1 MRFILWTLLL
11 FSLSSTLWSYTRG
24 QENYEPV
31 IIPEKTDPFIQ
42 KKKEMPET
50 RAFYVA
56 GSFGYLFASA
66 YDITVIQTDFSNAG
80 VTGLSPVSG
89 FLDFKFEFGYENIL
103 PHFDVFTV
111 IGYVFTPTK
120 SGTGDINYGLEPVN
134 TTVSFGLYSVPIL
147 IGGKYSFYNTDIVK
161 LGARADVG
169 MSLIRGNID
178 LKLNGTSLLPVQSSS
193 LSYGGTGINMD
204 FLMFIET
211 KLSKMLNLEFNLG
224 YSVTSLS
231 NVKILGST
239 GSFLTQFQ
247 PGKQLMIYDSTT
259 GQSEAFKVRLNGLV
273 FSLSAKIL
281 F

>member
-1 MRFILWTLLL
+1 MRLILGTLLF

-31 IIPEKTDPFIQ
+31 IIPDKTDPFMVT
-42 KKKEMPET
+42 KKTQPET
-50 RAFYVA
+50 RAFYIA

-66 YDITVIQTDFSNAG
+66 SDITVIQADFTNAG
-80 VTGLSPVSG
+80 ITGLSPVSG

-111 IGYVFTPTK
+111 IGYVFSPAR
-120 SGTGDINYGLEPVN
+120 SGTGDINYGLEPVS
-134 TTVSFGLYSVPIL
+134 TTVSFSMYSVPIL
-147 IGGKYSFYNTDIVK
+147 IGGKYSFYNTDTVK

-169 MSLIRGNID
+169 MSLVRGDIN
-178 LKLNGTSLLPVQSSS
+178 LNLNGTSLLPIQNSS

-204 FLMFIET
+204 FLMFVET
-211 KLSKMLNLEFNLG
+211 KLSRMLNLEFNLG
-224 YSVTSLS
+224 YSITSLS

-239 GSFLTQFQ
+239 GNFLTQFE
-247 PGKQLMIYDSTT
+247 PGKQLMIHDSTT